1 MTKQEKYEK
10 KMAKYQ
16 ANRVRKAQL
25 EKIKQE
31 KEQLS
36 KGNNSY
42 RYLCPTL
49 LEGDTEAK
57 ITKIANDFFEK
68 RMSLVSVPVEYN
80 GEMVLLVC
88 ANYGTNTVNVGFEC
102 FCFGLDFYNEIAQ
115 LWNKCF
121 QKANK
126 EYMTKLV
133 NGAKNGVAHLH
144 HNYIPATEDKI
155 EDYIRK
161 IYLNEEYEDIL
172 YMPEPEDYLV
182 EIDGEVEN
190 GVLHTNGKVES
201 NTLIIE

>member
-1 MTKQEKYEK
+1 
-10 KMAKYQ
+10 MAKYQ

-25 EKIKQE
+25 ENIKQE

-36 KGNNSY
+36 KGNYCY

-68 RMSLVSVPVEYN
+68 RMSVVCVPVEYN
-80 GEMVLLVC
+80 DKIVLLVC
-88 ANYGTNTVNVGFEC
+88 ANYGTNTANVGFEC

-121 QKANK
+121 QKANI

-144 HNYIPATEDKI
+144 HNYINATQYTI
-155 EDYIRK
+155 EDEFRK
-161 IYLNEEYEDIL
+161 IYLNERYKDIV
-172 YMPEPEDYLV
+172 YFPEL
-182 EIDGEVEN
+182 EN
-190 GVLHTNGKVES
+190 VA
-201 NTLIIE
+201 

>member
-25 EKIKQE
+25 ENIKQE

-36 KGNNSY
+36 KGNHSY

-68 RMSLVSVPVEYN
+68 RMSVVSVPVEYN
-80 GEMVLLVC
+80 DKIVLLVC
-88 ANYGTNTVNVGFEC
+88 ANYGTNTANVGFEC

-115 LWNKCF
+115 LWNSCF
-121 QKANK
+121 QKANI

-144 HNYIPATEDKI
+144 HNYIVATEYTI
-155 EDYIRK
+155 EDEFRK
-161 IYLNEEYEDIL
+161 IYLNERYKDIL
-172 YMPEPEDYLV
+172 YMPEL
-182 EIDGEVEN
+182 EN
-190 GVLHTNGKVES
+190 VA
-201 NTLIIE
+201 